1 MCRGNELDVD
11 EEYDNDGTLA
21 MYESRAQKGDKEQ
34 QVKREKARQVSDYRQ
49 APASS
54 ALSEYL
60 CMSATGQTCASM
72 VMLSWC
78 LKLSMRLTGLSCS
91 MPRQKGFTAA
101 HRPW

>member
-49 APASS
+49 APAPS
-54 ALSEYL
+54 AL
-60 CMSATGQTCASM
+60 
-72 VMLSWC
+72 
-78 LKLSMRLTGLSCS
+78 
-91 MPRQKGFTAA
+91 
-101 HRPW
+101 